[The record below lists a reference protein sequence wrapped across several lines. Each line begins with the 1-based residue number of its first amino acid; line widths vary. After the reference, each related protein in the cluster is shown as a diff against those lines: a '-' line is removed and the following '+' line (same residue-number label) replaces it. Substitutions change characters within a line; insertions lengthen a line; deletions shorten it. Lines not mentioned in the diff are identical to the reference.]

1 VSASAGSLAPS
12 PVPSETMPLICS
24 VISAAF
30 LYPDRLWFG
39 PAGSIRPVSG
49 LLITG
54 RPFSILAVDPT

>member
-1 VSASAGSLAPS
+1 
-12 PVPSETMPLICS
+12 

-54 RPFSILAVDPT
+54 RPFSILAVHPT